1 MIELISSG
9 QMIENEATLNEV
21 FMKLNGRILVLL
33 IALVFLAAGPVIHG
47 QVAQQQPATPEPQQG
62 GDPIRQLNL
71 TPEQREQI
79 RSIREQ
85 NKTERAAINERLRES
100 NRTLEEAL
108 NAENP
113 DEALVE
119 QRVREVAAAQAAAM
133 RMRILT
139 EIRIRRVLT
148 PEQRV
153 ILRSLQRQAKDIRRE
168 RLLANPDERQ
178 RRQEERSRAL
188 QNQRNGLGPIF
199 PRRQNPRRPRL

>member
-1 MIELISSG
+1 MKHNG
-9 QMIENEATLNEV
+9 QILTL
-21 FMKLNGRILVLL
+21 
-33 IALVFLAAGPVIHG
+33 LAAFVLFVAVSATYG
-47 QVAQQQPATPEPQQG
+47 QATQQQSGAPETQLGG

-100 NRTLEEAL
+100 NRALE
-108 NAENP
+108 AELDSDNP

-119 QRVREVAAAQAAAM
+119 QRLRDVGAAQAAAT

-139 EIRIRRVLT
+139 ELRIRRVLT
-148 PEQRV
+148 SEQRI
-153 ILRSLQRQAKDIRRE
+153 ILRSLQQQAREVRRE
-168 RLLANPDERQ
+168 RLLNNPDERQ
-178 RRQEERSRAL
+178 RRQAERSRVL

-199 PRRQNPRRPRL
+199 PRRDNPRRPRL

>member
-33 IALVFLAAGPVIHG
+33 VALVFLAAGPVIHG

-188 QNQRNGLGPIF
+188 QNQPNGLGPIF